1 MHHTVK
7 QPYRIRHFLF
17 VKVSLNNLSKS
28 GPMIIKSVKLAG
40 VPRAAYLVL
49 KEGTFG
55 ICILERLVDLVL
67 ELSSMWDSMCCVR

>member
-1 MHHTVK
+1 
-7 QPYRIRHFLF
+7 
-17 VKVSLNNLSKS
+17 
-28 GPMIIKSVKLAG
+28 MIIKSVKLAG